1 MMMMSAGSS
10 SSAAKRPVAV
20 KSKRA
25 MPTTTTMMETTAPVL
40 VAPKL
45 TALKDMNTQ
54 IVTTNGTKG
63 KRPQHHAEGT
73 VLRRNKDVVH
83 KKSANL
89 APEKINSR
97 NLKDYTDLI
106 ETVARVET
114 SRLPAHL
121 ISHDEIVNIGALTI
135 HLLFTKEPEKEYNVT
150 YLSTAIKW
158 AVRNELRYRYKWYS
172 FKNTDAESELHAHSS
187 ASDDITYTDE
197 SASADGFDDGFAPDA
212 GQLREAVYESIL
224 SVDGMMEA
232 ETPNE
237 IKDTGM
243 TPAEQT
249 EQVEMGRVV
258 RECMNRLPDRERELL
273 EARFFKN
280 MRMRE
285 IGQQFGI
292 SPSRASRV
300 VQSALTKVKVE
311 LLKKGVTTF

>member
-1 MMMMSAGSS
+1 MMMMMSSSASS
-10 SSAAKRPVAV
+10 SVAKQAGVKRSSVA
-20 KSKRA
+20 KN
-25 MPTTTTMMETTAPVL
+25 ETLKQNAT
-40 VAPKL
+40 APKL
-45 TALKDMNTQ
+45 MPIRSANDRS
-54 IVTTNGTKG
+54 GTKG
-63 KRPQHHAEGT
+63 KRPNGSGA
-73 VLRRNKDVVH
+73 VLRENNDVVH

-89 APEKINSR
+89 APDKVNSR
-97 NLKDYTDLI
+97 DLRDYSDLL

-121 ISHDEIVNIGALTI
+121 ISHDEIVNIGALTL
-135 HLLFTKEPEKEYNVT
+135 HLLFTKEPDKDYNVT

-172 FKNTDAESELHAHSS
+172 FKNTETESELHQQSS
-187 ASDDITYTDE
+187 GVGTDASDFSSE
-197 SASADGFDDGFAPDA
+197 DGFDDGFAPDA

-224 SVDGMMEA
+224 SVDGMMES

-237 IKDTGM
+237 IRDGGLN
-243 TPAEQT
+243 PAEQT
-249 EQVEMGRVV
+249 EQTEMGRLV
-258 RECMNRLPDRERELL
+258 RDCMTRLPERERDLL

-300 VQSALTKVKVE
+300 VQSALTKIKVE
-311 LLKKGVTTF
+311 LQKKGITSQ

>member
-1 MMMMSAGSS
+1 MMMMISS
-10 SSAAKRPVAV
+10 SGSSAAKQTGIKRSTVNNNDLFAV
-20 KSKRA
+20 EP
-25 MPTTTTMMETTAPVL
+25 M
-40 VAPKL
+40 APKL
-45 TALKDMNTQ
+45 MPMRSSVDK
-54 IVTTNGTKG
+54 NGTSG
-63 KRPQHHAEGT
+63 KRHTGNAK
-73 VLRRNKDVVH
+73 VLRDSNDVVH

-89 APEKINSR
+89 SPEKVNSR
-97 NLKDYTDLI
+97 DLRDYSELL

-135 HLLFTKEPEKEYNVT
+135 HLLFTKEPDRDYNVT

-172 FKNTDAESELHAHSS
+172 FKNTEAESEMHHQSS
-187 ASDDITYTDE
+187 GIGSDASDFVAGDE
-197 SASADGFDDGFAPDA
+197 DFDDGFAPDA

-224 SVDGMMEA
+224 SVDGLMES

-237 IKDTGM
+237 IRDGGL

-249 EQVEMGRVV
+249 EQLEMGRLV
-258 RECMNRLPDRERELL
+258 RDCMTRLPERERELL

-300 VQSALTKVKVE
+300 VQTALTKIKIE
-311 LLKKGVTTF
+311 LQKKGVISH